1 MNAKELRL
9 AAEHFKNRS
18 YEESNEGYDEF
29 CKDRVAILSH
39 GVDHI
44 LATVHAD
51 DDEPVTVEWLREIGW
66 YVGVLHEHDFA
77 SIKMPIG
84 KYLWFYSN
92 SESLFADMVTLIVTP
107 IRGQFRHLLAGLG
120 MEKKA

>member
-9 AAEHFKNRS
+9 AAERIS
-18 YEESNEGYDEF
+18 IRCARPGDSD
-29 CKDRVAILSH
+29 ILAKY
-39 GVDHI
+39 I